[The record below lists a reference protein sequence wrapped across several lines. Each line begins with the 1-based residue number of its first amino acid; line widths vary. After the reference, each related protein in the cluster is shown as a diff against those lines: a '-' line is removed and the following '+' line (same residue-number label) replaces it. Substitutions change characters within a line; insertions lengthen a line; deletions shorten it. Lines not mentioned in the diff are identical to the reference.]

1 MEKNKK
7 PEIEM
12 PPLPP
17 ENVTPEAQTPVSTS
31 KPNSF
36 EMHPEIAATYP
47 QQMEEPQEVEA
58 APEPVPVKEEPK
70 EETAQAKNFRQ
81 IREQKERAERERDEV
96 LRAYKELT
104 DKQTKSGQETKH
116 EEQEPEYNINPDDLV
131 EGKHLSSYNK
141 KLKKQQ
147 EELRQI
153 QQQMILQA
161 TENKLKTEF
170 PDFDKVVSVDNVEK
184 LRSAYPE
191 LCSTIHSSQADAYSK
206 GVSVYKLIKELG
218 VVKEDLYVEDRDR
231 AIKNAS
237 KPRPLASVGAQQ
249 GDSPLTKANVF
260 AQGLTEDLKKQL
272 WKETVEAMKNK

>member
-1 MEKNKK
+1 MSYHTNMEKNKK

-170 PDFDKVVSVDNVEK
+170 PDFDKVV
-184 LRSAYPE
+184 
-191 LCSTIHSSQADAYSK
+191 
-206 GVSVYKLIKELG
+206 
-218 VVKEDLYVEDRDR
+218 
-231 AIKNAS
+231 
-237 KPRPLASVGAQQ
+237 
-249 GDSPLTKANVF
+249 
-260 AQGLTEDLKKQL
+260 
-272 WKETVEAMKNK
+272 

>member
-17 ENVTPEAQTPVSTS
+17 ETTTEAQQPQPQQ
-31 KPNSF
+31 KL

-47 QQMEEPQEVEA
+47 QQTEEPEVEA
-58 APEPVPVKEEPK
+58 APEPEPVKEEPK
-70 EETAQAKNFRQ
+70 QEETAQAKNFRQ
-81 IREQKERAERERDEV
+81 IREQKEKAERERDEV
-96 LRAYKELT
+96 LKAYKELT
-104 DKQTKSGQETKH
+104 DKQSKPSQDSKH

-147 EELRQI
+147 EELRAI

-161 TENKLKTEF
+161 TENKLKNEF

-191 LCSTIHSSQADAYSK
+191 LCATIHSSQADAYSK

-260 AQGLTEDLKKQL
+260 AQGLTDDLKKQL
-272 WKETVEAMKNK
+272 WKETLEAMKNK